1 MDAAF
6 QRARA
11 VSAEDGKVLDKRS
24 QDYEKLVAG
33 DDRLYRAW
41 YPERGGN
48 LLVRAGRDLAGD
60 SWSNGSYAGEGQ
72 RMTQMPNTDPSNWLW
87 RQADASRSAWWI
99 NFGTYIRGADAPY
112 LVGFTG
118 FGTLGGGDLRVDVG
132 GDAGAVTG
140 SAIRSP
146 NGSTANRRAARGLV
160 LAVGATG
167 RARADG
173 SLLQTGAATWTCAS
187 AAGSIP
193 RRAPIWA

>member
-1 MDAAF
+1 M
-6 QRARA
+6 
-11 VSAEDGKVLDKRS
+11 LDKRS

-99 NFGTYIRGADAPY
+99 NFGTTSAAP
-112 LVGFTG
+112 TRR
-118 FGTLGGGDLRVDVG
+118 TWW
-132 GDAGAVTG
+132 A
-140 SAIRSP
+140 SP
-146 NGSTANRRAARGLV
+146 
-160 LAVGATG
+160 
-167 RARADG
+167 
-173 SLLQTGAATWTCAS
+173 AS
-187 AAGSIP
+187 A
-193 RRAPIWA
+193 R